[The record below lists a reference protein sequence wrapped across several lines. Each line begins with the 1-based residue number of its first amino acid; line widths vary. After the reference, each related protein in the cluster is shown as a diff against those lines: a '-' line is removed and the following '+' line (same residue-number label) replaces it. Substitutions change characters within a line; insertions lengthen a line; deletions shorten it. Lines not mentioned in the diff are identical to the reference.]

1 MGVGQISLKKN
12 KNNKLSQS
20 AQLLWRPL
28 KSHVELSL
36 ESTKSKLYGQHKAG
50 FSPIKPEHT
59 WPCTAGMDEGGCKR
73 IHLEYKKQKQKQIK
87 ATIWLA
93 IWRVLPMTNEKV
105 VASALKK
112 KMKERKTSFKVI
124 PSLDFMNPERQ
135 HHVDRNTHC
144 NYTLLTLY

>member
-1 MGVGQISLKKN
+1 MGVGQISLKKK

-59 WPCTAGMDEGGCKR
+59 WPCTAGMYGEGGGGCKR
-73 IHLEYKKQKQKQIK
+73 IHLEC
-87 ATIWLA
+87 
-93 IWRVLPMTNEKV
+93 
-105 VASALKK
+105 KK
-112 KMKERKTSFKVI
+112 KEKTNKSHNLVSNLSSFANDK
-124 PSLDFMNPERQ
+124 
-135 HHVDRNTHC
+135 
-144 NYTLLTLY
+144 